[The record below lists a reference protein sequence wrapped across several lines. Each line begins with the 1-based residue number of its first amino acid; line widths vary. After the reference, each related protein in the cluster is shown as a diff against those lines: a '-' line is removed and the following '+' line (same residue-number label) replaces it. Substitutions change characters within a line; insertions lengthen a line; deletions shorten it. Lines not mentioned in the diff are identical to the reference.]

1 MNISDYR
8 SELYVNLYRVWLL
21 VDTVA
26 LNKKGDKILELKKAA
41 LLDYIMKNPRLYRKS
56 QIFLGKLDAHADEKE
71 VLYRTNI
78 QFGENQLIQQFLSSV
93 IALEQM
99 GYIELERKG
108 IEFLLSTTEKKP
120 SFQSDYS
127 ESWRA
132 QAILIKGLVPKSINI
147 INSNILGE

>member
-127 ESWRA
+127 ESWRT